1 MQVRVHNAKQDKH
14 YKHPLPHDVST
25 TAEWG
30 HMQPLMVREIIG
42 NSKNTLRV
50 GQIVRMM
57 PLVQPTFGR
66 VSLNTYNVFVPIES
80 VYHPYG
86 SLRAG
91 QTYMGANATYIPEKV
106 ISTCCGFWKMVCQ
119 YMSHVVVIRIENFA
133 SASSDLISMLE
144 SNMVPVLGTASA
156 EIQERNEAIG
166 AWLDSYNPYLPMDF
180 FAQYFSNYL
189 ISESTQT
196 TSVDGVLNLS
206 RYDWVERVSFNNRD
220 YLICGRFHESAKAL
234 RKVLYGC
241 GYKLIN
247 DYEDITMLPLLAYY
261 KAYFDLFYP
270 KRDKTWKDCACAGL
284 QEWCEQNGNFDAC
297 KSTGFVGTKPAIM
310 FDFIY
315 DLCIAYY
322 TQSPDFVSAH
332 ITGQRISNVAPEVFT
347 SQGPS
352 GINVYT
358 GTANVSGSNSNTG
371 VITGTGSTS
380 AGVSGNNNYN
390 LNLLSPQNLDIL
402 QRVYKRINAKTA
414 IGADIRQFLKTQLG
428 VDYLDEDESY
438 WIGSQSLDIN
448 ISPVFSNAETQEGY
462 LGEFAA
468 QGSGATDGRN
478 NVLTYEAKVDGFWI
492 CMCAIVPDSRFA
504 QGVDMNLKHVKK
516 VDYFDS
522 IYDSMTLL
530 PTPKKYIFAEK
541 QYNGAALDSSVNDSF
556 GNIPNYMEY
565 CTSQNIVNGDM
576 SLMSKR
582 NYFLPFTLDKLLPY
596 TGFYSQGSGASKT
609 NFLANT
615 PMSIIVN
622 GSLWR
627 YIGLYKWLGNFNRV
641 FRDSGIEQGS
651 VTSTSQ
657 YYNNM
662 FFGVGF
668 DDNFVIHNYL
678 DFTCWNAKLPV
689 SDSFQTGA
697 FDDASIKVEKA

>member
-1 MQVRVHNAKQDKH
+1 MKVKVHNAKQDKH
-14 YKHPLPHDVST
+14 YKHPLSHDVST

-30 HMQPLMVREIIG
+30 HMQPLMVRETIG
-42 NSKNTLRV
+42 NSKNRLRV

-66 VSLNTYNVFVPIES
+66 ISLNTYNVFVPIES

-86 SLRAG
+86 SFRAG

-106 ISTCCGFWKMVCQ
+106 ITTCCGFWKLVCQ
-119 YMSHVVVIRIENFA
+119 MMSHIVVIRVEAFA
-133 SASSDLISMLE
+133 TDTQDLMTALE
-144 SNMVPVLGTASA
+144 SNMIAVLGTASSDV
-156 EIQERNEAIG
+156 QERTDAVESWIN
-166 AWLDSYNPYLPMDF
+166 SYESYLPTNF
-180 FAQYFSNYL
+180 FNSYLMNYL
-189 ISESTQT
+189 VVESTNT
-196 TSVDGVLNLS
+196 TSSDGVLNLS
-206 RYDWVERVSFNNRD
+206 RYDWVERSVVDNRD
-220 YLICGRFHESAKAL
+220 YLICGRFHESSKAL
-234 RKVLYGC
+234 RKILYGC

-247 DYEDITMLPLLAYY
+247 DYEDVSILPLLAYY

-270 KRDKTWKDCACAGL
+270 KRDKTWKDTACAGL

-297 KSTGFVGTKPAIM
+297 KPTGFVGVKPQIF
-310 FDFIY
+310 FDFVY
-315 DLCIAYY
+315 DLCTTYY

-347 SQGPS
+347 SLGPTS
-352 GINVYT
+352 SNVYT
-358 GTANVSGSNSNTG
+358 GTGNVGGSNSNTG
-371 VITGTGSTS
+371 VITGTGATS
-380 AGVSGNNNYN
+380 SGVSGSNTYT

-402 QRVYKRINAKTA
+402 QRVYRRINAKTA

-448 ISPVFSNAETQEGY
+448 ISPVFSNAETDNGY

-468 QGSGATDGRN
+468 QGSGATRGEE

-541 QYNGAALDSSVNDSF
+541 QYYSSALDGPLNDSF

-565 CTSQNIVNGDM
+565 CTIQNIVNGDM

-596 TGFYSQGSGASKT
+596 TGFYSIGTGASKY
-609 NFLANT
+609 NFLSNT

-627 YIGLYKWLGNFNRV
+627 YIGLYKWLGNNV
-641 FRDSGIEQGS
+641 IES
-651 VTSTSQ
+651 
-657 YYNNM
+657 
-662 FFGVGF
+662 
-668 DDNFVIHNYL
+668 
-678 DFTCWNAKLPV
+678 
-689 SDSFQTGA
+689 
-697 FDDASIKVEKA
+697 